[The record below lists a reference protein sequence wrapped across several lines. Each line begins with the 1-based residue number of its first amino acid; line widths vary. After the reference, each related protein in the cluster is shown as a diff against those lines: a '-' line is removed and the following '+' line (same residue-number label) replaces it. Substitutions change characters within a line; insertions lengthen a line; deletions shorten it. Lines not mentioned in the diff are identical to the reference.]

1 MTLFIILSGIIIYSI
16 CWALHAFSNYLDFE
30 APSKEEKKYKK
41 IIKSRYN
48 IKEAEPNK
56 LINIKTKNQEELNRR
71 AKNHADYM
79 MALLN
84 DSTLSSIDAQ
94 ETYKYFYDQYI
105 EKHKLYFS

>member
-41 IIKSRYN
+41 IIESRYN
-48 IKEAEPNK
+48 IKGGEPNK
-56 LINIKTKNQEELNRR
+56 LINIETKNQETLHEKALAH
-71 AKNHADYM
+71 AKY
-79 MALLN
+79 LLAEVTAN
-84 DSTLSSIDAQ
+84 DMTVQQREYLFRYYYQ
-94 ETYKYFYDQYI
+94 NYI